1 MVEPDAEPRI
11 IEIPKDLSKEF
22 KKDQQAKAIFDKLSY
37 THRREYVR
45 WIEEAKRA
53 ETRQT
58 QIIKTI
64 GMLKKGR

>member
-1 MVEPDAEPRI
+1 MRNRVI
-11 IEIPKDLSKEF
+11 IEIPKDLSKEL
-22 KKDQQAKAIFDKLSY
+22 KKDKQAKVIFDKLSY

-58 QIIKTI
+58 RIIKTI
-64 GMLKKGR
+64 EMVKKEQ